1 MQTEQ
6 QQIQTYVYH
15 LAKLDQL
22 GVSRE
27 DFDRDPEAALRE
39 VGQYDAIAILA
50 SGYRPL
56 LPAQIKMR
64 QELEEQWARENTP
77 ALRRSSG
84 ATVVR
89 TNSEVNSSERTT
101 IAA

>member
-1 MQTEQ
+1 MHTEQ

-22 GVSRE
+22 GITRE
-27 DFDRDPEAALRE
+27 AFDRDPEGTLRE
-39 VGQYDAIAILA
+39 AGQYDAIAILA

-56 LPAQIKMR
+56 LPAQIKIR
-64 QELEEQWARENTP
+64 RELEEQWAREKTP

-89 TNSEVNSSERTT
+89 TNSEVNSAERTT